1 MIGLF
6 LAFPFYIE
14 SLYKM
19 TPHQRLF
26 LFLFGCIPI
35 RLLLA
40 YIPQELTS
48 KKSKYVFATLLAII
62 ATGFLYLGF
71 ANGRLDAQE
80 AGGKTWWANFRI
92 VHGALFLA
100 AAILVL
106 KQTKTASVPLL
117 ADVILGILLFFTVRV
132 RILA

>member
-1 MIGLF
+1 VIGLF

-48 KKSKYVFATLLAII
+48 KKSKYVFAALLAII

-80 AGGKTWWANFRI
+80 
-92 VHGALFLA
+92 A

-132 RILA
+132 RIIA

>member
-1 MIGLF
+1 
-6 LAFPFYIE
+6 
-14 SLYKM
+14 M
-19 TPHQRLF
+19 TPHQRLL

-71 ANGRLDAQE
+71 TNGRLDAQE
-80 AGGKTWWANFRI
+80 AGGKTWWVNFRI

-100 AAILVL
+100 AAILVI
-106 KQTKTASVPLL
+106 KQAKTASIPLL
-117 ADVILGILLFFTVRV
+117 VDAILGILLFFTVRV